1 MSITAVVHNNMIQLP
16 IPVADGT
23 SVEIILSEKPIVGET
38 KGSFFDSIRD
48 FAGTIDDL
56 PPDFAAEHD
65 HYIHGRPK
73 MVDR

>member
-1 MSITAVVHNNMIQLP
+1 MSITAIVHNNMIQLP

-23 SVEIILSEKPIVGET
+23 SVEIILNGDPRTEET
-38 KGSFFDSIRD
+38 KGSFFDSICD
-48 FAGTIDDL
+48 LAGTVDGL

-73 MVDR
+73 RVDL